1 MKALRRSAAGCC
13 DARRLLQAQQDLP
26 GESYEAQNYSVAQS
40 R

>member
-1 MKALRRSAAGCC
+1 MKALRRSAVCC
-13 DARRLLQAQQDLP
+13 GEARRLLQAQQVLP